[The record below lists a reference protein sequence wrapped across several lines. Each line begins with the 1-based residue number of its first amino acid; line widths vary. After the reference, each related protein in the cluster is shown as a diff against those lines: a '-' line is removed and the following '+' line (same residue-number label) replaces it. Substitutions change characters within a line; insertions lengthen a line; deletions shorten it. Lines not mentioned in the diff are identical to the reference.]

1 MDFDRG
7 RVARRGPVQSL
18 SINSPESSSDG
29 LCNRSCLPVCLR
41 FPARRA
47 ITVVYA
53 VRGELGEQMSF
64 ESLGPRSGFG
74 FSLAGHVWHL
84 SVAVG

>member
-1 MDFDRG
+1 MDFDWG

-29 LCNRSCLPVCLR
+29 ICNRSCLPVCLR

-47 ITVVYA
+47 VTVVYA

-64 ESLGPRSGFG
+64 EPPWVHGAVSVSLWPGTCGICP
-74 FSLAGHVWHL
+74 
-84 SVAVG
+84 